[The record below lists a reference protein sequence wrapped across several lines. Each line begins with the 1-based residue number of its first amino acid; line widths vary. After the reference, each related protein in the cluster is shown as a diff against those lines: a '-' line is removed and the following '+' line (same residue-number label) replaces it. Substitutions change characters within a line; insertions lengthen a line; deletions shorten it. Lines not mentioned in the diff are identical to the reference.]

1 MRNVKFLLILS
12 VIIGLASCSSM
23 KLASSEGKVVTPAG
37 SNKPIE
43 VYTFKVEKD
52 AQKIIEIDEVRLV
65 NTETGWSQSVG
76 FTIKNESGKD
86 AILSTKGYTKFTIE
100 CKNPNTEG
108 TVVQANKAIVTYHY
122 PEKDKKTMD
131 FDIQ

>member
-1 MRNVKFLLILS
+1 MV
-12 VIIGLASCSSM
+12 GLASCSSM

-37 SNKPIE
+37 SSKPIE

-76 FTIKNESGKD
+76 FTLKNESGND
-86 AILSTKGYTKFTIE
+86 PILSTKGYANFTIV
-100 CKNPNTEG
+100 CKNPNAEG

-131 FDIQ
+131 FDIK